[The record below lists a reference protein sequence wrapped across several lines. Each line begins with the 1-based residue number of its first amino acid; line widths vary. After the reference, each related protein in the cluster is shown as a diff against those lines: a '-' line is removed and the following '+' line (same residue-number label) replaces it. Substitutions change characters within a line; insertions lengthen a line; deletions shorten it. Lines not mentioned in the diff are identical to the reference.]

1 MAGNITGEVF
11 EEQVRKQ
18 IDIRQK
24 ALGQRVKDDA
34 TLIYQNNQTAFL
46 RLASSV
52 NVGDVSTQTIELNRE
67 DKDFIEKNAAA
78 NKTVINSVGSFDK
91 NRIRF
96 KFSDKDNN
104 GTLETTITEYDDNG
118 LNDGQNQLKQR
129 GLDQNMLGT
138 ELAKACVL
146 FGGVVGLEDELN
158 PRQKFGIVDNATDST
173 NFIKTIAAYGWGGIS
188 SRGFV
193 PMPSI
198 DNAKVSFYNRGAIQ
212 KADVK
217 IKVYSLEQLQ
227 IFDLLYF
234 RIGYSMLLE
243 WGHNVWLDNKDQ
255 KLKNRNE
262 FITKPFE
269 KFFTEGTTPQ
279 EIFRVIKEQRKDDS
293 YNYDAMLGKV
303 TNFTWKFNDDGT
315 YDINLKLIG
324 MGDIIESLKVN
335 KAPIITGKTELTP
348 SQKNANID
356 KNLNARDKAITDRE
370 AKAKEKAQENKDK
383 LQKRVDNINE
393 QIKKAAESYKAS
405 AKKIPV
411 RDSELVGVFKSVDS
425 GQGDSSGIMFRFG
438 QQEVNGIFFMASAD
452 SDSDNEAT
460 LNDINDKKQQ
470 ITNFI
475 SDFKAE
481 EGSSDGPYLVR
492 QIKSKFVNNMR
503 AQLNK
508 IFNLVDSITSAE
520 IKLIS
525 DEDKKIE
532 DLESQSEKQKQV
544 LNAERQKLEKRKE
557 QLQLSPETSLETKN
571 KSLFN
576 QQLFQWRTEAQKNT
590 SPGNL
595 FKLGFSANSASPDS
609 TGTKTIKLDF
619 YYVRLGYL
627 LDWVQKNLL
636 LYDTTKKNQL
646 NPIQQAQFDKL
657 KDKKGILSE
666 DEKIG
671 LKYLESLKEEPNPI
685 FKINT
690 DPDSN
695 FCLRFPGQFS
705 SDPKVCI
712 IPSKF
717 TSKIAKWDILKDLNK
732 VSSFYVP
739 ENNQAGK
746 VMNIFVNI
754 DHTASVLDK
763 NIDANGKVNLNKFL
777 TALLNEINDCLGNVN
792 KLEPVFNTEEN
803 ELNIIDANN
812 VPNADRIFKD
822 KSTER
827 AEMAVFNTYGIGTKS
842 NPIGSFLT
850 NVDFQVQLPPNM
862 AAMATISA
870 QANGNIVGENATGLS
885 KLNTGLT
892 DRLITVK
899 LDADSIEGSKGGK
912 NDPNE
917 VFKGIIKKVSISVND
932 LYTKKKYSNDTV
944 SSMRSNNRDIALY
957 LTGNKEYLKKAPSPF
972 FIPFNLKLDMQ
983 GLSGMKNY
991 ERFSITENIL
1001 PHSYRSGDQGGVINF
1016 LIKGVSHK
1024 IDNNKWTTDIE
1035 SLSVSAMPVS

>member
-11 EEQVRKQ
+11 EEPVRKQ

-24 ALGQRVKDDA
+24 ALGQRIKDDA

-46 RLASSV
+46 RLASSINIGDDVTTIYTANLKEKGGAKKLQNQSLRV
-52 NVGDVSTQTIELNRE
+52 NEKILSGATVVLTEEDIDGDG
-67 DKDFIEKNAAA
+67 K
-78 NKTVINSVGSFDK
+78 
-91 NRIRF
+91 
-96 KFSDKDNN
+96 SDKY
-104 GTLETTITEYDDNG
+104 TSEITESNIEE
-118 LNDGQNQLKQR
+118 GQNQLKQR
-129 GLDQNMLGT
+129 GLNQKMVGT
-138 ELAKACVL
+138 ELAKSCVL
-146 FGGVVGLEDELN
+146 FGGVVGLDNKLN
-158 PRQKFGIVDNATDST
+158 PTQKFGIVDNVNDST
-173 NFIKTIAAYGWGGIS
+173 NFAQTIAAYGWGGIS

-217 IKVYSLEQLQ
+217 IKVYSREQLQ

-262 FITKPFE
+262 FSTKPFE
-269 KFFTEGTTPQ
+269 KFFKEGTSPQ
-279 EIFRVIKEQRKDDS
+279 EIFNSIKEQRQDDS

-335 KAPIITGKTELTP
+335 KAPIVTGKTELTP

-356 KNLNARDKAITDRE
+356 KNLNAREKGLAAKDAE
-370 AKAKEKAQENKDK
+370 AAKKTQEAQEK
-383 LQKRVDNINE
+383 LQKKVDN
-393 QIKKAAESYKAS
+393 
-405 AKKIPV
+405 
-411 RDSELVGVFKSVDS
+411 
-425 GQGDSSGIMFRFG
+425 
-438 QQEVNGIFFMASAD
+438 VN
-452 SDSDNEAT
+452 
-460 LNDINDKKQQ
+460 
-470 ITNFI
+470 
-475 SDFKAE
+475 
-481 EGSSDGPYLVR
+481 
-492 QIKSKFVNNMR
+492 
-503 AQLNK
+503 
-508 IFNLVDSITSAE
+508 
-520 IKLIS
+520 
-525 DEDKKIE
+525 KKIE
-532 DLESQSEKQKQV
+532 TIAKSYKNFAIQKIPDTDSKAETVFSYFDGDTRDIVVQFGKLERNGVVYMASTDDDSNKDTLLSIEEKTKQLWRHAKEVYASESWSDDSDAKEAVKARYIRTLVKKLKSISELIQTITSYDISLAENAEKDKEKTEKESERQRQR

-557 QLQLSPETSLETKN
+557 QLELSPETSLETKN

-576 QQLFQWRTEAQKNT
+576 QQLVKWREEAQKGRA
-590 SPGNL
+590 PGNL
-595 FKLGFSANSASPDS
+595 YKLKFVANSSSPDS
-609 TGTKTIKLDF
+609 TGTKTINLDF

-627 LDWVQKNLL
+627 LEWAQSNLL
-636 LYDTTKKNQL
+636 LYDTTKKNEL
-646 NPIQQAQFDKL
+646 NKIQQAQFDRL
-657 KDKKGILSE
+657 KNSTIPLTK

-671 LKYLESLKEEPNPI
+671 LKYFESLKEEPNPI

-690 DPDSN
+690 DPNSN

-712 IPSKF
+712 VPSKYN
-717 TSKIAKWDILKDLNK
+717 SKDAKWDVLGDLNEK
-732 VSSFYVP
+732 ASFFV
-739 ENNQAGK
+739 EKNDQIGK
-746 VMNIFVNI
+746 LMNLFVNI
-754 DHTASVLDK
+754 DHTASILDK
-763 NIDANGKVNLNKFL
+763 NIDSNGKVNLNKFL
-777 TALLNEINDCLGNVN
+777 TALLSEINDCLGNVN
-792 KLEPVFNTEEN
+792 QLQPVFNTEEN
-803 ELNIIDANN
+803 ALSIIDANN
-812 VPNADRIFKD
+812 VPNADEVFKD
-822 KSTER
+822 NSSER
-827 AEMAVFNTYGIGTKS
+827 AEMAVFNTYGIGTS
-842 NPIGSFLT
+842 LNPLGSFLT

-885 KLNTGLT
+885 KLNKGLT

-899 LDADSIEGSKGGK
+899 LDADSIEGSKEGK
-912 NDPNE
+912 DNPKK
-917 VFKGIIKKVSISVND
+917 VFQGIIKKVSVAVND
-932 LYTKKKYSNDTV
+932 LYKKKKYSNDTV

-957 LTGNKEYLKKAPSPF
+957 LTGNEEYLKKAPSPF

-991 ERFSITENIL
+991 ERFSITEDIL
-1001 PHSYRSGDQGGVINF
+1001 PHSYKSGDQGGVINF

-1035 SLSVSAMPVS
+1035 SLSVSAMPSS

>member
-158 PRQKFGIVDNATDST
+158 PRQKFGIVDNVTDST

-356 KNLNARDKAITDRE
+356 KNLNAREKAIDAKNEKVAKDGDEATEKLQKKVDAVNKKLKKLNEKYRTEIKRQRVYDWVDDGAATAVKNLQSFGGSLSIQASPDSEQNESAYDQIDDAADQIAEMKDTFIDDEGSSDFYYYKAEKYHIAYGTWVENLGKILTDIQNQLKKITPKDTE
-370 AKAKEKAQENKDK
+370 VIDLAEKAKEKQE
-383 LQKRVDNINE
+383 
-393 QIKKAAESYKAS
+393 KAS
-405 AKKIPV
+405 E
-411 RDSELVGVFKSVDS
+411 R
-425 GQGDSSGIMFRFG
+425 
-438 QQEVNGIFFMASAD
+438 
-452 SDSDNEAT
+452 
-460 LNDINDKKQQ
+460 
-470 ITNFI
+470 
-475 SDFKAE
+475 
-481 EGSSDGPYLVR
+481 
-492 QIKSKFVNNMR
+492 
-503 AQLNK
+503 
-508 IFNLVDSITSAE
+508 
-520 IKLIS
+520 
-525 DEDKKIE
+525 
-532 DLESQSEKQKQV
+532 QKQA

-576 QQLFQWRTEAQKNT
+576 QRLFQWRTEAQRNQ

-595 FKLGFSANSASPDS
+595 FKLGFTANSASPDS

-657 KDKKGILSE
+657 KNKKGILSE

-690 DPDSN
+690 DPNSN

-812 VPNADRIFKD
+812 VPNADKIFKD